1 VPIGS
6 CERAVKA
13 AALVTSR
20 IVILRRTGIF
30 PSRTELGFVVLI
42 ILSGL
47 PGVGKTSIAR
57 ALALELG
64 AVHVRIDEIE
74 QTIRLSGR
82 HEGPMDDAGYRAGYA
97 LAEEHLRLGR
107 TVIADSVNPLSMTR
121 EAWRAVAARLQ
132 MKALDVEIICSD
144 VDEHRRRVETRQAD
158 IDGFTLPT
166 WTDVVGRHYEPWNGD
181 RIVID
186 TARDELADSLAKIRV
201 AIADLEI
208 NPRDM

>member
-1 VPIGS
+1 M
-6 CERAVKA
+6 
-13 AALVTSR
+13 
-20 IVILRRTGIF
+20 
-30 PSRTELGFVVLI
+30 SRTELGFVVLI

-74 QTIRLSGR
+74 QAIRVSGG

-97 LAEEHLRLGR
+97 LAEENLRLGR

-144 VDEHRRRVETRQAD
+144 ADEHRRRVETRQAD
-158 IDGFTLPT
+158 IDGLRLPT
-166 WTDVVGRHYEPWNGD
+166 WTDVVERHYESWNGD

-186 TARDELADSLAKIRV
+186 TAREELTESVAKIRAAV
-201 AIADLEI
+201 VDLRT
-208 NPRDM
+208 NPRLSSRI